1 MAISWSTGL
10 VSCSCFCNCLLQ
22 SCTACIL
29 QRNHKCRHIVGT
41 LNCTRLYSRL
51 LQLRWKLP
59 LSTKLRVQRTQWSSS
74 ERNKSEYRDLNILT
88 FPIILFYFNEFP
100 AFTTF
105 EDVFNS
111 LNNVCCIVLLKG
123 VHRNEGVLGMNQS
136 LLRNPSP
143 VRKRSLI
150 PNSITN
156 ILELRRCSYVCNHK
170 I

>member
-22 SCTACIL
+22 PCTACIL

-105 EDVFNS
+105 KDVFNS
-111 LNNVCCIVLLKG
+111 LTSIET
-123 VHRNEGVLGMNQS
+123 RRVLGMNQS

-156 ILELRRCSYVCNHK
+156 ILELRRCSYVRNHK